1 MAFACVVSFMGL
13 GLVDPI
19 LPVLSTQ
26 LHATR
31 AQVEMLFTSYFLVT
45 GIAMIVTGYVSS
57 RLGLKGTLLTGL
69 GLILIFS
76 GLAGAAS
83 GVTGIAVY
91 RGFWGLGNALFI
103 ATALAA
109 IVHLSPHNT
118 NRAVILYEAALGL
131 GIAVGPL
138 LGGALGGISW
148 RGPFFGVAALMVIGL
163 VALFLLLPKLP
174 HSEHKSKLGEPL
186 RALKYRGLATLGVT
200 ALCYNFGFFVILA
213 YAPFPMGLGVHALGF
228 VYFGWGLLL
237 AICAVFVAP
246 RLQAR
251 FGVLPVMYAALFL
264 MALDLAVI
272 AVGVS
277 DPLVIVIA
285 VVLSGVFSGVNNTLI
300 TTAVMKSAPVERSI
314 ASASYS
320 FVRFTGG
327 AIAPVLAG
335 ILGSTFSPAVPF
347 YVGAAAVFASIA
359 VLFSGR
365 AWLRRV

>member
-1 MAFACVVSFMGL
+1 M
-13 GLVDPI
+13 
-19 LPVLSTQ
+19 LSEQ
-26 LHATR
+26 LHATH

-57 RLGLKGTLLTGL
+57 RLGLKRTLLVGL
-69 GLILIFS
+69 GLILVFS

-83 GVTGIAVY
+83 GVAGIAIY

-109 IVHLSPHNT
+109 IVHLSTHNT
-118 NRAVILYEAALGL
+118 DRAVILYESALGL
-131 GIAVGPL
+131 GIALGPL
-138 LGGALGGISW
+138 LGGMLGGISW
-148 RGPFFGVAALMVIGL
+148 RGPFFGVAVLMVIGF
-163 VALFLLLPKLP
+163 VALVVLLPKLP
-174 HSEHKSKLGEPL
+174 HAEHKSSLIEPVK
-186 RALKYRGLATLGVT
+186 ALKYRGLATLGVT

-228 VYFGWGLLL
+228 IYFGWGLLL
-237 AICAVFVAP
+237 AVCAVFLAP

-251 FGVLPVMYAALFL
+251 FGVLPVMYSALFL
-264 MALDLAVI
+264 MGLDLVAI
-272 AVGVS
+272 AVGVYH
-277 DPLVIVIA
+277 PLVIVIA
-285 VVLSGVFSGVNNTLI
+285 VVVSGAFSGVNNTLI

-314 ASASYS
+314 AAASYS

-335 ILGSTFSPAVPF
+335 ILGAALSPAIPF
-347 YVGAAAVFASIA
+347 YVGAAALFIAIA